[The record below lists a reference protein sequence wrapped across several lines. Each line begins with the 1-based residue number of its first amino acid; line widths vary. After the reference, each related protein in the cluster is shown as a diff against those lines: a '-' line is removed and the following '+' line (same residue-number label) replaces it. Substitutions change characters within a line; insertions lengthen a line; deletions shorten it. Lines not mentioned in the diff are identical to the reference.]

1 MGRADRHVL
10 THLRVNNGVIT
21 RKEALALGMPSSTL
35 QDWVRLGH
43 LVAAG
48 RGIYVQPGVLES
60 EGTLLRAAT
69 RALDAVVSHE
79 SAARLHGLDG
89 LDPSRVTVS
98 VPVRRTNRFEGVT
111 VHQSTDLTSED
122 TTRVLGLPTTNPTR
136 TVLDLAAV
144 LPPAL
149 LAVCLDQ
156 ADRMGLTSYEATADS
171 LERTAR
177 KGKPGVRK
185 LRKILEPRLGGD
197 FVTES
202 VLETRLHGIIEEAG
216 LPMPTTQFRPKW
228 LRKVNGRV
236 DLAYPDLR
244 IVVEGDSQR
253 FHGTPEAFQIDRTR
267 DNLAQL
273 ASWIILRFTWEDI
286 TKRPGLVVTQIEQAL
301 TLRLNDGMPAREH

>member
-1 MGRADRHVL
+1 MGRADKQVL

-21 RKEALALGMPSSTL
+21 RKEALALGMPSTTL
-35 QDWVRLGH
+35 QDWVKIGH

-48 RGIYVQPGVLES
+48 RGVYVLPGVLES

-79 SAARLHGLDG
+79 SAARLHGIDG
-89 LDPSRVTVS
+89 LDPSQVTIS
-98 VPVRRTNRFEGVT
+98 VPVRRSNRFEGVI
-111 VHQSTDLTSED
+111 VHQMTDLTPED

-156 ADRMGLTSYEATADS
+156 AVRMRLTTYEKTADS

-177 KGKPGVRK
+177 RGKPGVTK
-185 LRKILEPRLGGD
+185 LRKILETRLGGN

-202 VLETRLHGIIEEAG
+202 VLETRLYGIIEDAA
-216 LPMPTTQFRPKW
+216 LPMPTIQYRPKW

-236 DLAYPDLR
+236 DLAYPYLQ
-244 IVVEGDSQR
+244 IVIEGDSQR

-273 ASWIILRFTWEDI
+273 AGWIILRFTWEDI
-286 TKRPGLVVTQIEQAL
+286 TTRPEYVAASIERAIALRTAGGLPVLES
-301 TLRLNDGMPAREH
+301 